1 MNNLNSKEALETE
14 HSKLDYI
21 INQIQ
26 KITSKYCSIQTD
38 EVRVNKAPKISIEQ
52 DVDGPNLNLSAV
64 ANKPVAE
71 AYFSPLEPHK
81 RPPWPDHLKPKSK
94 FQQSKLDNINK
105 TLDFEIQK
113 LERKINNKQN

>member
-52 DVDGPNLNLSAV
+52 DADGPNLNLSAV

-71 AYFSPLEPHK
+71 AYFSISLHIK
-81 RPPWPDHLKPKSK
+81 DHLDRIILNLNLN
-94 FQQSKLDNINK
+94 FNRAN
-105 TLDFEIQK
+105 
-113 LERKINNKQN
+113 